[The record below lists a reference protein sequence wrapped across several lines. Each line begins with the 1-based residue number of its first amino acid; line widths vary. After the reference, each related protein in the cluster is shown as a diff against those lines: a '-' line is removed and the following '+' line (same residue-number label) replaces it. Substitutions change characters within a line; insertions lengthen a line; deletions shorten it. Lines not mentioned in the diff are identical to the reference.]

1 MTEKV
6 RGIRGAI
13 QVTSDEPEAVFNATT
28 KLLSEILSRNGIE
41 SDKVVS
47 AMFTTTPDLR
57 SAFPAEAARSLG
69 FSDTPLI
76 CAQEIDVP
84 GALARVIRILLWVYT
99 DQEKSEIQHV
109 YLDGAEVLRK
119 DQAQ

>member
-1 MTEKV
+1 MIESV

-13 QVTSDEPEAVFNATT
+13 QVPSDEPEAVFNSTM
-28 KLLSEILSRNGIE
+28 KLLSEVLSRNGIVA
-41 SDKVVS
+41 DKVIS
-47 AMFTTTPDLR
+47 AMFTTTPDLH

-84 GALARVIRILLWVYT
+84 GALVRVIRILLWVYT
-99 DQEKSEIQHV
+99 AQEKSEIQHV